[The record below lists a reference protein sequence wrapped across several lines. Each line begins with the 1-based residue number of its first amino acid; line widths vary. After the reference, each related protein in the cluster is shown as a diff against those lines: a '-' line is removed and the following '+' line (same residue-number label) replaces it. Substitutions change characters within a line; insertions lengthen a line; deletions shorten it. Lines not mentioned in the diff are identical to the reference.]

1 MMYMYEDNNLVCGN
15 VEKVWSVGPFTL
27 TK

>member
-1 MMYMYEDNNLVCGN
+1 MYMYEDNNLVCGN